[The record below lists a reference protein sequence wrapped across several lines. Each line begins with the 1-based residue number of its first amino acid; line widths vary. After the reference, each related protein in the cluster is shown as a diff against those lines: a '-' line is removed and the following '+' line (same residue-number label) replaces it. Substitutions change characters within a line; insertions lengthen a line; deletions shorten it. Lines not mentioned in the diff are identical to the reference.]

1 MTGSVLIQHDKS
13 ILHKWLGGNRG
24 THWIVAGIVAVI
36 VLGSYLI
43 HSMSAA
49 LRMSAPMAPAPPAP
63 LTTESEIIFHCPVG
77 RDEKKRESH
86 AYHICSSSFRAVQSK

>member
-13 ILHKWLGGNRG
+13 IPHKWLGGNRG

-43 HSMSAA
+43 HVC
-49 LRMSAPMAPAPPAP
+49 RP
-63 LTTESEIIFHCPVG
+63 TNVG
-77 RDEKKRESH
+77 SDGSRTACTAHNGKVK
-86 AYHICSSSFRAVQSK
+86 